1 MHNSE
6 YEMLCKSLNSSA
18 VLKNSYPNSTL
29 CFSQNAILRYLNSV
43 PKHFFEKHTNPLKH
57 VQSKLQEFP
66 CDFPIQWYM
75 VFGYW

>member
-6 YEMLCKSLNSSA
+6 NEMLKIIELFSGF
-18 VLKNSYPNSTL
+18 KKSYPNSTL

-66 CDFPIQWYM
+66 CDFPIQWYT